1 MYIILQFPK
10 YCFNRV
16 DDQAE
21 ASSSKHAIN
30 DDNLTMEQIY
40 RNKAL
45 HELTNQ
51 SILVLNLSFSILT
64 GKISTE
70 EAYLHQKRELLCQQ
84 KREKNIQTVQSNSIV
99 KSVLT
104 VHNFSHLF

>member
-45 HELTNQ
+45 HELSNQ
-51 SILVLNLSFSILT
+51 SILVLDLSISIST
-64 GKISTE
+64 AKISTE
-70 EAYLHQKRELLCQQ
+70 EAYLHQKRGLLCQQ

-99 KSVLT
+99 KSVLRS
-104 VHNFSHLF
+104 FLKY

>member
-1 MYIILQFPK
+1 MMRKLGHEDTKITTIRSKQLLMYVILQFLK

-51 SILVLNLSFSILT
+51 SILVLNLSISILT

-70 EAYLHQKRELLCQQ
+70 EAYLHQKRVIMSTR
-84 KREKNIQTVQSNSIV
+84 KRKKYS
-99 KSVLT
+99 
-104 VHNFSHLF
+104 